1 MEKLKKFGAWLLGI
15 AVVVGGALLVLM
27 KLKQPAEA
35 PAKPVGVPEA
45 SKETEKA
52 VQQAEVKSAADKAA
66 AEAEAVAKVNEVSA
80 AAVMDDGAERR
91 KKLAELANKA

>member
-1 MEKLKKFGAWLLGI
+1 MEKLKKFGLWLAGILAVALG
-15 AVVVGGALLVLM
+15 AALVFM

-35 PAKPVGVPEA
+35 PAKPAGVPEA

-52 VQQAEVKSAADKAA
+52 VQQAEVKSAADKAV
-66 AEAEAVAKVNEVSA
+66 AEAEAIAKVNEVSA

>member
-1 MEKLKKFGAWLLGI
+1 MEKLKKFGLWLAGIVAVALG
-15 AVVVGGALLVLM
+15 AALVFL
-27 KLKQPAEA
+27 KLKEQKPE
-35 PAKPVGVPEA
+35 AKPAGVPEA

-52 VQQAEVKSAADKAA
+52 VQQAEVKSAADKAV